1 MNSQCNRA
9 SESAPKARGSAHAF
23 TLIEL
28 LVVIAIIAI
37 LAGMLLPALSKAKAK
52 ALTISCLSN
61 YKQLQLAWLL
71 YANDCNDAI
80 VPNGL
85 GTKNAWIDGTGNNL
99 AYSLP
104 GATNIATITNGMLFR
119 YNSSAAIYLCPGQ
132 KGALL
137 SGMENV
143 RYKPVRSCSISGQM
157 NGGTSASSVPGSPI
171 QPIVLDGN
179 PSDALAH
186 SKASSINRPGPSQ
199 AFVFIDEGI
208 TIDDGYF
215 AVKVNRPEW
224 QNYPSTRHGGVGT
237 LSFADGHSE
246 IMRWI
251 EPTTGQLNLT
261 KPYTGFAAT
270 KAGDRDLAKVARAYI
285 DPPK

>member
-1 MNSQCNRA
+1 MLYPRA
-9 SESAPKARGSAHAF
+9 KRPVPRRRAVTRPVGF

-37 LAGMLLPALSKAKAK
+37 LAGMLLPALGRAKAK
-52 ALTISCLSN
+52 ALNISCMSN

-71 YANDCNDAI
+71 YANDFNDAI

-85 GTKNAWIDGTGNNL
+85 ETKNAWIDGTGNNL
-99 AYSLP
+99 AYRLP
-104 GATNIATITNGMLFR
+104 GATNLLTITNGMLFK

-132 KGALL
+132 RGALL
-137 SGMENV
+137 SGKEDV

-157 NGGTSASSVPGSPI
+157 NGGSSSSAVPGSPI

-179 PSDALAH
+179 PPDALAYTKV
-186 SKASSINRPGPSQ
+186 SGINRPPPSQ
-199 AFVFIDEGI
+199 AFVFVDEGI

-215 AVKVNRPEW
+215 AVQVNRAMW

-237 LSFADGHSE
+237 FSFADGHSE
-246 IMRWI
+246 VMRWI
-251 EPTTGQLNLT
+251 EPTTAQLNLT
-261 KPYTGFAAT
+261 KPYLGFAPT
-270 KAGDRDLAKVARAYI
+270 RVGDRDLAKVARAYI

>member
-1 MNSQCNRA
+1 VGSGL
-9 SESAPKARGSAHAF
+9 RGIAFSVLRGRTRRAF

-52 ALTISCLSN
+52 AVTMACLSN

-71 YANDCNDAI
+71 YANDYNDSI
-80 VPNGL
+80 VPNGID
-85 GTKNAWIDGTGNNL
+85 TRNAWIDGTGNNL

-104 GATNIATITNGMLFR
+104 GATNLMTITNGMLFS
-119 YNSSAAIYLCPGQ
+119 YNTTPAIYLCPGQ

-137 SGMENV
+137 AGKEDP

-157 NGGTSASSVPGSPI
+157 NGGTSSSSAPGSPI

-179 PSDALAH
+179 PPDALAH
-186 SKASSINRPGPSQ
+186 SKVSNINRPSPSQ

-246 IMRWI
+246 AIRWI
-251 EPTTGQLNLT
+251 EGGTEDLN
-261 KPYTGFAAT
+261 KRQPYTGFAPA
-270 KAGDRDLAKVARAYI
+270 KAGDRDLAKLARAYI
-285 DPPK
+285 DPPN